1 MRGAVTVFLSYL
13 IAGLV
18 FGAIYA
24 VSASGLVVTYN
35 TTGIFNFA
43 HGAMG
48 MVMAYLFWQ
57 LWQGWGLPEL
67 VSLAIV
73 LFVAAPVLGVV
84 VERVVMRPLYGA
96 ATSIRLAVTLGLLL
110 VLVGA
115 AGAIWSPT
123 ANTYNT
129 PELFTGNPISVA
141 GITLSWEQLITVAV
155 AIAVAIFLR
164 VFFRRTR
171 TGVAMRAVVDDPSLA
186 SLAGAP
192 SGRISAYAWMIGVM
206 FAGLGGIL
214 LAPSVQGMNIQTLTQ
229 LVIYGY
235 AAAVVG
241 RLRSLPMTFLG
252 AMILGV
258 ANAMAIGYAPEGV
271 KNDVDAALPMAM
283 LFLALLLIPEV
294 RLAIGRVVRVRPPRV
309 ASARTTLTGAV
320 VVVVAVVVLGAVL
333 TGDNLFTMGN
343 ALALSLLA
351 LSLVPLSGYA
361 GQVSLCQFTFL
372 GIGAVTM
379 HAVDG
384 GSSVLGL
391 LAAIGVCAG
400 VGAVLAL
407 PVLRLR
413 GLYLALAT
421 LAFAVLMDNVFFQ
434 SSSVMGVGGTVAV
447 GRPDIFGMH
456 FTTDRAFDVFLA
468 IILGL
473 CLIGVGAL
481 RRGRFGRRLVGMSDS
496 PAACST
502 VGLSLTV
509 TKLLVFAFSAGM
521 AGLAGALYG
530 GISTVVGAQQ
540 FSFLFSIA
548 IFVGVTLAGV
558 NLLTGAVLAGVFV
571 AVGPVIGSHIPQI
584 PNLTQLLIGFGVVT
598 IGRNPNGI
606 GKFYAEV
613 TDFWNRRQGRS
624 GQILD
629 QLDSGA
635 GVPVP
640 ESVPAPASAMSA
652 VGAEVSSVV

>member
-1 MRGAVTVFLSYL
+1 MTEFLSFL
-13 IAGLV
+13 VAGVV

-48 MVMAYLFWQ
+48 MVLAYVFWQ

-67 VSLAIV
+67 VSLAIA
-73 LFVAAPVLGVV
+73 LFVAAPVLGIV
-84 VERVVMRPLYGA
+84 VERVIMRPLYGA

-110 VLVGA
+110 VLVA
-115 AGAIWSPT
+115 LAGAVWNPT
-123 ANTYNT
+123 ANSYNT
-129 PELFTGNPISVA
+129 PELVNGNPVSVA

-155 AIAVAIFLR
+155 AIAVALFLR

-171 TGVAMRAVVDDPSLA
+171 TGVAMRAVVDDPGLA

-192 SGRISAYAWMIGVM
+192 SGRIAAYAWMIGVM

-214 LAPSVQGMNIQTLTQ
+214 LAPSVQGMDIQTLTQ

-258 ANAMAIGYAPEGV
+258 ANSMAIGYAPEGIR
-271 KNDVDAALPMAM
+271 NDVDAALPMAL

-309 ASARTTLTGAV
+309 ASAKTTFVGACVIV
-320 VVVVAVVVLGAVL
+320 VLVIALGAVL
-333 TGDNLFTMGN
+333 TGDNLYTMGN
-343 ALALSLLA
+343 ALALALLA

-379 HAVDG
+379 HWVDG
-384 GSSVLGL
+384 GDSVLGL
-391 LAAIGVCAG
+391 LAAIGVCAV

-434 SSSVMGVGGTVAV
+434 SSSVMGIGGTVAV

-456 FTTDRAFDVFLA
+456 FATDRAFDVFLA
-468 IILGL
+468 VVLGL
-473 CLIGVGAL
+473 CVIGVGAL
-481 RRGRFGRRLVGMSDS
+481 RRGRFGRRLVGMNDS

-502 VGLSLTV
+502 VGLSLTI
-509 TKLLVFAFSAGM
+509 TKLAVFAFSAGM

-530 GISTVVGAQQ
+530 GLNTSVGAAQ
-540 FSFLFSIA
+540 FDFLFSIA
-548 IFVGVTLAGV
+548 IFVGVTLSGV
-558 NLLTGAVLAGVFV
+558 SLLSGAVLAGLFV
-571 AVGPVIGSHIPQI
+571 AIGPVIGAHIPQV
-584 PNLTQLLIGFGVVT
+584 PNFTQLLIGFGVVT

-606 GKFYAEV
+606 GRLYAEIN
-613 TDFWNRRQGRS
+613 DFWSRRKGRDAS
-624 GQILD
+624 IVD
-629 QLDSGA
+629 QLSPILPPVEA
-635 GVPVP
+635 TIETGVR
-640 ESVPAPASAMSA
+640 
-652 VGAEVSSVV
+652 SVV

>member
-1 MRGAVTVFLSYL
+1 
-13 IAGLV
+13 
-18 FGAIYA
+18 
-24 VSASGLVVTYN
+24 
-35 TTGIFNFA
+35 
-43 HGAMG
+43 
-48 MVMAYLFWQ
+48 
-57 LWQGWGLPEL
+57 
-67 VSLAIV
+67 
-73 LFVAAPVLGVV
+73 
-84 VERVVMRPLYGA
+84 
-96 ATSIRLAVTLGLLL
+96 
-110 VLVGA
+110 
-115 AGAIWSPT
+115 
-123 ANTYNT
+123 
-129 PELFTGNPISVA
+129 
-141 GITLSWEQLITVAV
+141 
-155 AIAVAIFLR
+155 
-164 VFFRRTR
+164 
-171 TGVAMRAVVDDPSLA
+171 
-186 SLAGAP
+186 
-192 SGRISAYAWMIGVM
+192 MIGVM

-258 ANAMAIGYAPEGV
+258 ANAMAIGYAPQSV
-271 KNDVDAALPMAM
+271 VNDVDAALPMAM

-309 ASARTTLTGAV
+309 ASARTTLVGGASI
-320 VVVVAVVVLGAVL
+320 VVAVIILGAVL
-333 TGDNLFTMGN
+333 TGNNLFTMGN
-343 ALALSLLA
+343 ALTLCILA

-391 LAAIGVCAG
+391 LAAVGVCAG

-421 LAFAVLMDNVFFQ
+421 LAFAVLMDNIFFQ
-434 SSSVMGVGGTVAV
+434 SSSIMGVGGTVAV
-447 GRPDIFGMH
+447 GRPDIFGMR

-468 IILGL
+468 IVLAL

-481 RRGRFGRRLVGMSDS
+481 RRGPFGRRLVGMNDS

-509 TKLLVFAFSAGM
+509 TKLIVFAFSAGL

-530 GISTVVGAQQ
+530 GIGTVVGAQQ
-540 FSFLFSIA
+540 FDFLFSIA
-548 IFVGVTLAGV
+548 IFVGLTLTGV
-558 NLLTGAVLAGVFV
+558 NLLTGAVLAGVFI
-571 AVGPVIGSHIPQI
+571 AVGPVIGAHIPQI
-584 PNLTQLLIGFGVVT
+584 PNLTQLLIGVGVVT
-598 IGRNPNGI
+598 IGRNPNGV

-613 TDFWNRRQGRS
+613 TDFWNRRKGR
-624 GQILD
+624 GAPIVD
-629 QLDSGA
+629 QLDAGA
-635 GVPVP
+635 LA
-640 ESVPAPASAMSA
+640 PAPAMGM
-652 VGAEVSSVV
+652 VGTGVRSVG

>member
-1 MRGAVTVFLSYL
+1 MTEFLSFL
-13 IAGLV
+13 VAGIV

-48 MVMAYLFWQ
+48 MVLAYLFWQ

-67 VSLAIV
+67 VSLALA
-73 LFVAAPVLGVV
+73 LFVAAPLLGIV

-110 VLVGA
+110 VLVAA
-115 AGAIWSPT
+115 AGAVWSPT
-123 ANTYNT
+123 ANVYNT
-129 PELFTGNPISVA
+129 PELLNGNPVSLFGVH
-141 GITLSWEQLITVAV
+141 LSWEQLITVAV
-155 AIAVAIFLR
+155 AIAVAVFLR

-214 LAPSVQGMNIQTLTQ
+214 LAPSVSGMNIEVLTQ

-258 ANAMAIGYAPEGV
+258 ANSMAIGYAPEGV
-271 KNDVDAALPMAM
+271 RNDVDAALPMAL

-309 ASARTTLTGAV
+309 ASAKTTLMGAVFIV
-320 VVVVAVVVLGAVL
+320 VVVIALGAVL
-333 TGDNLFTMGN
+333 NGNDLFTMGN
-343 ALALSLLA
+343 GLALSILA

-372 GIGAVTM
+372 GLGAVTM
-379 HAVDG
+379 HWVAG
-384 GSSVLGL
+384 GDSVLGL
-391 LAAIGVCAG
+391 LAAVGVCAG

-434 SSSVMGVGGTVAV
+434 SSSVMGIGGTVTV

-468 IILGL
+468 IVLAL
-473 CLIGVGAL
+473 CVIGVGAL
-481 RRGRFGRRLVGMSDS
+481 RRGRFGRRLVGMNDS

-509 TKLLVFAFSAGM
+509 TKLAVFAFSAGM

-530 GISTVVGAQQ
+530 GLSTTVGAAQ
-540 FSFLFSIA
+540 FDFLFSIA
-548 IFVGVTLAGV
+548 IFVGLTLSGV
-558 NLLTGAVLAGVFV
+558 SLLTGAVLAGVFL
-571 AVGPVIGSHIPQI
+571 AVGPVIGAHLPQI
-584 PNLTQLLIGFGVVT
+584 PNFTQLLIGGGVVT

-606 GKFYAEV
+606 GRLYAEV
-613 TDFWNRRQGRS
+613 NDFWSRRRGRTAP
-624 GQILD
+624 IFD
-629 QLDSGA
+629 QLSPMPSLSD
-635 GVPVP
+635 
-640 ESVPAPASAMSA
+640 APMAT
-652 VGAEVSSVV
+652 EVRSVV

>member
-1 MRGAVTVFLSYL
+1 
-13 IAGLV
+13 
-18 FGAIYA
+18 
-24 VSASGLVVTYN
+24 
-35 TTGIFNFA
+35 
-43 HGAMG
+43 
-48 MVMAYLFWQ
+48 
-57 LWQGWGLPEL
+57 
-67 VSLAIV
+67 
-73 LFVAAPVLGVV
+73 
-84 VERVVMRPLYGA
+84 
-96 ATSIRLAVTLGLLL
+96 
-110 VLVGA
+110 
-115 AGAIWSPT
+115 
-123 ANTYNT
+123 
-129 PELFTGNPISVA
+129 
-141 GITLSWEQLITVAV
+141 
-155 AIAVAIFLR
+155 
-164 VFFRRTR
+164 
-171 TGVAMRAVVDDPSLA
+171 
-186 SLAGAP
+186 
-192 SGRISAYAWMIGVM
+192 MIGVM

-252 AMILGV
+252 AMILGI
-258 ANAMAIGYAPEGV
+258 ANSMAIGYSPQSSV
-271 KNDVDAALPMAM
+271 NYVTAALPMAM

-309 ASARTTLTGAV
+309 ASAKTTLTGAV
-320 VVVVAVVVLGAVL
+320 VVVVLVVLLGAVL
-333 TGDNLFTMGN
+333 NGNNLYTMGN
-343 ALALSLLA
+343 ALALSILA

-384 GSSVLGL
+384 GASVLGL

-434 SSSVMGVGGTVAV
+434 SSAIMGVGGTVAV

-456 FTTDRAFDVFLA
+456 FATDRAFDVFLA
-468 IILGL
+468 VVLAL

-481 RRGRFGRRLVGMSDS
+481 RRGPFGRRLVGMNDS

-509 TKLLVFAFSAGM
+509 TKLAVFAFSAGM

-530 GISTVVGAQQ
+530 GLNTEVGAAQ
-540 FSFLFSIA
+540 FDFLFSIA
-548 IFVGVTLAGV
+548 IFVGLTLSGV
-558 NLLTGAVLAGVFV
+558 SLLTGAVLAGVFL
-571 AVGPVIGSHIPQI
+571 AVGPVLGAHIPQV
-584 PNLTQLLIGFGVVT
+584 PDLTQLLIGIGVVT

-606 GKFYAEV
+606 GRLYAEV
-613 TDFWNRRQGRS
+613 NDFWSRRRGR
-624 GQILD
+624 GAPIADHLD
-629 QLDSGA
+629 PSYIPA
-635 GVPVP
+635 
-640 ESVPAPASAMSA
+640 VPALET
-652 VGAEVSSVV
+652 VGAEVRSVG

>member
-1 MRGAVTVFLSYL
+1 VTEFLSFL
-13 IAGLV
+13 IAGIV

-73 LFVAAPVLGVV
+73 LVVAAPLLGMV

-110 VLVGA
+110 VLVA
-115 AGAIWSPT
+115 LAGIIWSPT

-129 PELFTGNPISVA
+129 PELLNGNPVSVA
-141 GITLSWEQLITVAV
+141 GITLSWEQLITVVV
-155 AIAVAIFLR
+155 AIAVAVFLR

-192 SGRISAYAWMIGVM
+192 SGRISAYSWMIGVM

-214 LAPSVQGMNIQTLTQ
+214 LAPSVQGMNIETLTQ

-258 ANAMAIGYAPEGV
+258 ANSMAIGYAPQGV
-271 KNDVDAALPMAM
+271 RNDVDAALPMIM

-309 ASARTTLTGAV
+309 ASARTTLIGAV
-320 VVVVAVVVLGAVL
+320 VVVVVVIALGSVLSGN
-333 TGDNLFTMGN
+333 NLYTMGN
-343 ALALSLLA
+343 GLALSILA

-391 LAAIGVCAG
+391 LAAMGVCAG

-421 LAFAVLMDNVFFQ
+421 LAFAVLMDNIFFQ
-434 SSSVMGVGGTVAV
+434 SSSIMGVGGTVAV

-456 FTTDRAFDVFLA
+456 FATDRAFDVFLA
-468 IILGL
+468 VVLAL

-481 RRGRFGRRLVGMSDS
+481 RRGPFGRRLVGMSDS

-509 TKLLVFAFSAGM
+509 TKLAVFAFSAGL

-530 GISTVVGAQQ
+530 GLNTEVGAAQ
-540 FSFLFSIA
+540 FDFLFSIA
-548 IFVGVTLAGV
+548 IFVGLTLSGV
-558 NLLTGAVLAGVFV
+558 SLLTGAVLAGVFL
-571 AVGPVIGSHIPQI
+571 AVGPVIGAHIPQI
-584 PNLTQLLIGFGVVT
+584 PDLTQLLIGFGVVT

-606 GKFYAEV
+606 GRLYDEV
-613 TDFWNRRQGRS
+613 TDFWNRRQGRGAAIS
-624 GQILD
+624 DRLD
-629 QLDSGA
+629 PA
-635 GVPVP
+635 VTAMVP
-640 ESVPAPASAMSA
+640 PAPAGAAAA
-652 VGAEVSSVV
+652 VGTEVRSVV

>member
-1 MRGAVTVFLSYL
+1 VTEFLSFL
-13 IAGLV
+13 IAGIV

-48 MVMAYLFWQ
+48 MVLAYLFWQ

-67 VSLAIV
+67 VSLALV
-73 LFVAAPVLGVV
+73 LFVVAPLLGVV

-110 VLVGA
+110 VLVA
-115 AGAIWSPT
+115 LAGAVWSPT
-123 ANTYNT
+123 SNTYNT
-129 PELFTGNPISVA
+129 PELRSGNPISLA
-141 GITLSWEQLITVAV
+141 GVTLSWEQLITVAV
-155 AIAVAIFLR
+155 AVAVAVFLR
-164 VFFRRTR
+164 VFFKRTR

-214 LAPSVQGMNIQTLTQ
+214 LAPSVQGMDILTLTQ

-258 ANAMAIGYAPEGV
+258 ANSMAIGYAPEGV
-271 KNDVDAALPMAM
+271 RNDVDAALPMAI

-309 ASARTTLTGAV
+309 ASARTTFTGAV
-320 VVVVAVVVLGAVL
+320 VIVVVVIALGAVL
-333 TGDNLFTMGN
+333 HGNNVYTMGN
-343 ALALSLLA
+343 ALVLSLLA

-379 HAVDG
+379 HWVDG

-391 LAAIGVCAG
+391 LVAVGVCAG

-434 SSSVMGVGGTVAV
+434 SSSVMGIGGTVAV

-468 IILGL
+468 VVLAL
-473 CLIGVGAL
+473 CVMGVGAL
-481 RRGRFGRRLVGMSDS
+481 RRGRFGRRLVGMNDS

-502 VGLSLTV
+502 VGLSLTI
-509 TKLLVFAFSAGM
+509 TKLAVFAFSAGM

-530 GISTVVGAQQ
+530 GLNTSVGAAQ

-548 IFVGVTLAGV
+548 IFVGVTLSGV
-558 NLLTGAVLAGVFV
+558 NLLTGAVLAGVFI
-571 AVGPVIGSHIPQI
+571 AIGPVIGAHIPQI
-584 PNLTQLLIGFGVVT
+584 PNFTQLLIGGGVVT

-606 GKFYAEV
+606 GRLYAEV
-613 TDFWNRRQGRS
+613 SDFWERRHG
-624 GQILD
+624 GGVEIVD
-629 QLDSGA
+629 QLSPT
-635 GVPVP
+635 PVLGTIG
-640 ESVPAPASAMSA
+640 EEVRSV
-652 VGAEVSSVV
+652 G

>member
-1 MRGAVTVFLSYL
+1 MTEFLSFL
-13 IAGLV
+13 IAGIV

-73 LFVAAPVLGVV
+73 LVVAAPLLGMV

-110 VLVGA
+110 VLVA
-115 AGAIWSPT
+115 LAGIIWSPT

-129 PELFTGNPISVA
+129 PELLNGNPVSVA
-141 GITLSWEQLITVAV
+141 GITLSWEQLITVVV
-155 AIAVAIFLR
+155 AIAVAVFLR

-192 SGRISAYAWMIGVM
+192 SGRISAYSWMIGVM

-214 LAPSVQGMNIQTLTQ
+214 LAPSVQGMNIETLTQ

-258 ANAMAIGYAPEGV
+258 ANSMAIGYAPQGV
-271 KNDVDAALPMAM
+271 RNDVDAALPMIM

-309 ASARTTLTGAV
+309 ASARTTLIGAV
-320 VVVVAVVVLGAVL
+320 VVVVVVIALGSVLSGN
-333 TGDNLFTMGN
+333 NLYTMGN
-343 ALALSLLA
+343 GLALSILA

-391 LAAIGVCAG
+391 LAAMGVCAG

-421 LAFAVLMDNVFFQ
+421 LAFAVLMDNIFFQ
-434 SSSVMGVGGTVAV
+434 SSSIMGVGGTVAV

-456 FTTDRAFDVFLA
+456 FATDRAFDVFLA
-468 IILGL
+468 VVLAL

-481 RRGRFGRRLVGMSDS
+481 RRGPFGRRLVGMSDS

-509 TKLLVFAFSAGM
+509 TKLAVFAFSAGL

-530 GISTVVGAQQ
+530 GLNTEVGAAQ
-540 FSFLFSIA
+540 FDFLFSIA
-548 IFVGVTLAGV
+548 IFVGLTLSGV
-558 NLLTGAVLAGVFV
+558 SLLTGAVLAGVFL
-571 AVGPVIGSHIPQI
+571 AVGPVIGAHIPQI
-584 PNLTQLLIGFGVVT
+584 PDLTQLLIGFGVVT

-606 GKFYAEV
+606 GRLYDEV
-613 TDFWNRRQGRS
+613 TDFWNRRQGRGAAIS
-624 GQILD
+624 DRLD
-629 QLDSGA
+629 PA
-635 GVPVP
+635 VTAMVP
-640 ESVPAPASAMSA
+640 PAPAGAAAA
-652 VGAEVSSVV
+652 VGTEVRSVV

>member
-1 MRGAVTVFLSYL
+1 MTEFFSLL
-13 IAGLV
+13 IAGIT

-57 LWQGWGLPEL
+57 LWQGWALPEL
-67 VSLAIV
+67 LSLAIV
-73 LFVAAPVLGVV
+73 LFVAAPVLGIV
-84 VERVVMRPLYGA
+84 VERVVMRQLYGA

-110 VLVGA
+110 VLVAA

-129 PELFTGNPISVA
+129 PDLVNGNPVSVA

-155 AIAVAIFLR
+155 AITVAIFLR

-171 TGVAMRAVVDDPSLA
+171 TGVAMRAVVDDPGLA

-214 LAPSVQGMNIQTLTQ
+214 LAPSVQGMNIETLTQ

-258 ANAMAIGYAPEGV
+258 ANSMAIGYSPQSV
-271 KNDVDAALPMAM
+271 VNDVDAALPMAL
-283 LFLALLLIPEV
+283 LFLVLLFIPEV

-309 ASARTTLTGAV
+309 ASARTTLAGAAV
-320 VVVVAVVVLGAVL
+320 VVLVVVVLGAVL
-333 TGDNLFTMGN
+333 SGNNLFTMGN
-343 ALALSLLA
+343 GLVLSILA

-384 GSSVLGL
+384 GGSVLGL
-391 LAAIGVCAG
+391 LAAVGVCAG

-421 LAFAVLMDNVFFQ
+421 LAFAVLMDSVFFQ
-434 SSSVMGVGGTVAV
+434 SSSIMGVGGTVTV
-447 GRPDIFGMH
+447 GRPDIFGMR

-468 IILGL
+468 VILGL

-481 RRGRFGRRLVGMSDS
+481 RRGRFGRRLVSMNDS

-502 VGLSLTV
+502 VGMSLTI

-530 GISTVVGAQQ
+530 GISTVVGAAQ
-540 FSFLFSIA
+540 FDFLFSIA
-548 IFVGVTLAGV
+548 IFVGLTLTGV
-558 NLLTGAVLAGVFV
+558 NLLTGAVMAGAFI
-571 AVGPVIGSHIPQI
+571 AVGPVIGAHIPQI
-584 PNLTQLLIGFGVVT
+584 PDLTQLLIGFGVVT

-606 GKFYAEV
+606 GRFYEEV
-613 TDFWNRRQGRS
+613 TDFWNRRHGR
-624 GQILD
+624 GGPIADELD
-629 QLDSGA
+629 AMPGDSA
-635 GVPVP
+635 PAPLPVP
-640 ESVPAPASAMSA
+640 AAAMSG
-652 VGAEVSSVV
+652 VGTKVRSVV

>member
-1 MRGAVTVFLSYL
+1 VTEFLSFL

-57 LWQGWGLPEL
+57 LWQGWGLSEPL
-67 VSLAIV
+67 SIVLV

-110 VLVGA
+110 VLVAA

-123 ANTYNT
+123 ANSYNT
-129 PELFTGNPISVA
+129 PELFSGNPISLA
-141 GITLSWEQLITVAV
+141 GITLSWEQLITVGV

-186 SLAGAP
+186 SLSGAP
-192 SGRISAYAWMIGVM
+192 SGRISAYSWMIGVM

-258 ANAMAIGYAPEGV
+258 ANAMAIGYAPQSV
-271 KNDVDAALPMAM
+271 VNDVDAALPMAM

-294 RLAIGRVVRVRPPRV
+294 RLAIGRVARVRPPRV
-309 ASARTTLTGAV
+309 ASARTTLVGGMSV
-320 VVVVAVVVLGAVL
+320 VFVVILLGAVL
-333 TGDNLFTMGN
+333 TGNSLFTMGN
-343 ALALSLLA
+343 ALALSILA

-391 LAAIGVCAG
+391 LAAVGVCAG

-434 SSSVMGVGGTVAV
+434 SSSIMGVGGTVAV
-447 GRPDIFGMH
+447 GRPNIFGMR
-456 FTTDRAFDVFLA
+456 FATDRAFDVFLA
-468 IILGL
+468 VVLAL

-481 RRGRFGRRLVGMSDS
+481 RRGPFGRRLVGMNDS

-502 VGLSLTV
+502 VGLSLTI
-509 TKLLVFAFSAGM
+509 TKLVVFAFSAGL

-530 GISTVVGAQQ
+530 GIGTVVGAQQ
-540 FSFLFSIA
+540 FNFLFSVA
-548 IFVGVTLAGV
+548 IFVGLTLAGV
-558 NLLTGAVLAGVFV
+558 NLLTGAVLAGVFI
-571 AVGPVIGSHIPQI
+571 AVGPVIGAHIPQI
-584 PNLTQLLIGFGVVT
+584 PNLTQLLIGFGVVA

-606 GKFYAEV
+606 GRFYADV
-613 TDFWNRRQGRS
+613 TDFWNRRPGRS
-624 GQILD
+624 APIVD
-629 QLDSGA
+629 QLDTGL
-635 GVPVP
+635 
-640 ESVPAPASAMSA
+640 VPAPVMGI
-652 VGAEVSSVV
+652 VGTEVRSVG

>member
-1 MRGAVTVFLSYL
+1 VTEFLSL
-13 IAGLV
+13 LVAGLV

-48 MVMAYLFWQ
+48 MIMAYLFWQ

-67 VSLAIV
+67 VSLAVV
-73 LFVAAPVLGVV
+73 LFVAAPILGIV

-110 VLVGA
+110 VLVA
-115 AGAIWSPT
+115 LAGTIWSPT
-123 ANTYNT
+123 SNTYNT
-129 PELFTGNPISVA
+129 PELLSGNPISVA

-155 AIAVAIFLR
+155 AIAVAVFLR

-252 AMILGV
+252 AMILGI
-258 ANAMAIGYAPEGV
+258 ANSMAIGYSPQSV
-271 KNDVDAALPMAM
+271 VNYVTAALPMAM

-309 ASARTTLTGAV
+309 ASARTTMSGAV
-320 VVVVAVVVLGAVL
+320 AIVVIVVGLGAVL
-333 TGDNLFTMGN
+333 TGNNLYTMGN
-343 ALALSLLA
+343 ALVLSLLA

-372 GIGAVTM
+372 GVGAVTM
-379 HAVDG
+379 HAVGG

-391 LAAIGVCAG
+391 LAAVGACAAM
-400 VGAVLAL
+400 GAVLAL
-407 PVLRLR
+407 PTLRLR

-434 SSSVMGVGGTVAV
+434 SSSIMGVGGTLAV

-468 IILGL
+468 VVLAL
-473 CLIGVGAL
+473 CIIGVGAL
-481 RRGRFGRRLVGMSDS
+481 RRGPFGRRLVGMNDS

-502 VGLSLTV
+502 VGLSLTL
-509 TKLLVFAFSAGM
+509 TKLAVFAFSAGM

-530 GISTVVGAQQ
+530 GLNTQVGAAQ
-540 FSFLFSIA
+540 FDFLFSIA
-548 IFVGVTLAGV
+548 IFVGLTLSGV
-558 NLLTGAVLAGVFV
+558 NLLTGAVLAGVFLS
-571 AVGPVIGSHIPQI
+571 VGPVIGAHIPQI
-584 PNLTQLLIGFGVVT
+584 PNLTQLLIGVGVVA

-606 GKFYAEV
+606 GRLYAEV
-613 TDFWNRRQGRS
+613 TDYWNRRRGRDRP
-624 GQILD
+624 IFD
-629 QLDSGA
+629 KLDSTLA
-635 GVPVP
+635 PP
-640 ESVPAPASAMSA
+640 AVPARET
-652 VGAEVSSVV
+652 VGAEVGSGV

>member
-1 MRGAVTVFLSYL
+1 VTEFLSFL
-13 IAGLV
+13 VAGIV

-48 MVMAYLFWQ
+48 MVLAYVFWQ

-67 VSLAIV
+67 VALV
-73 LFVAAPVLGVV
+73 VTLFVAAPLLGIV

-110 VLVGA
+110 VLVA
-115 AGAIWSPT
+115 LAGAVWNPT
-123 ANTYNT
+123 TNTYDT
-129 PELFTGNPISVA
+129 PELLSGNPISVA
-141 GITLSWEQLITVAV
+141 GITLSWEQLITVGV

-171 TGVAMRAVVDDPSLA
+171 TGVAMRAVVDDPGLA
-186 SLAGAP
+186 SLSGGP
-192 SGRISAYAWMIGVM
+192 SGRIAAYAWMIGVM
-206 FAGLGGIL
+206 LAGLGGIL

-258 ANAMAIGYAPEGV
+258 ANSMAIGYAPQGV
-271 KNDVDAALPMAM
+271 RNDVDAALPMAM
-283 LFLALLLIPEV
+283 LFLALLFIPEV
-294 RLAIGRVVRVRPPRV
+294 RLAIGRVVRVRPSRV
-309 ASARTTLTGAV
+309 ASARMTLVGAV
-320 VVVVAVVVLGAVL
+320 VIVVLVVGLGAVL
-333 TGDNLFTMGN
+333 NANNLYTMGS

-372 GIGAVTM
+372 GIGAVVM
-379 HAVDG
+379 HAVG
-384 GSSVLGL
+384 GGGSVLGL
-391 LAAIGVCAG
+391 LAAVGVCAG

-407 PVLRLR
+407 PTLRLR

-434 SSSVMGVGGTVAV
+434 SSSIMGIGGTVSV

-456 FTTDRAFDVFLA
+456 FTTNRAFDVFLA
-468 IILGL
+468 VVLAL
-473 CLIGVGAL
+473 CVIGVGAL
-481 RRGRFGRRLVGMSDS
+481 RRGRFGRRLVGMNDS

-502 VGLSLTV
+502 VGLSLTI
-509 TKLLVFAFSAGM
+509 TKLAVFAFSAGM

-530 GISTVVGAQQ
+530 GLNTSVGAAQ
-540 FSFLFSIA
+540 FDFLFSIA
-548 IFVGVTLAGV
+548 IFVGVTLSGV
-558 NLLTGAVLAGVFV
+558 SLLSGAVLAGLFV
-571 AVGPVIGSHIPQI
+571 AVGPVIGAHIPQI
-584 PNLTQLLIGFGVVT
+584 PNFTQLLIGVGVVT

-606 GKFYAEV
+606 GTLYAEV
-613 TDFWNRRQGRS
+613 SNFWTRRHGRDAP
-624 GQILD
+624 IVD
-629 QLDSGA
+629 QLS
-635 GVPVP
+635 PVL
-640 ESVPAPASAMSA
+640 APAEATMETG
-652 VGAEVSSVV
+652 VRSVV

>member
-1 MRGAVTVFLSYL
+1 MIEFFSFL
-13 IAGLV
+13 IAGIV

-57 LWQGWGLPEL
+57 LWQGWGLNEL
-67 VSLAIV
+67 LSLAV
-73 LFVAAPVLGVV
+73 TLFVAAPVLGLL

-110 VLVGA
+110 VLVA
-115 AGAIWSPT
+115 LAGTVWSPT

-129 PELFTGNPISVA
+129 PEFLSGNPISIA

-155 AIAVAIFLR
+155 AVAVAVFLR

-214 LAPSVQGMNIQTLTQ
+214 LAPSVQGMDIQTLTQ

-252 AMILGV
+252 AMILGI
-258 ANAMAIGYAPEGV
+258 ANSMAIGYAPQGV
-271 KNDVDAALPMAM
+271 RNDVDAALPMIM

-309 ASARTTLTGAV
+309 ASARTTFIGAV
-320 VVVVAVVVLGAVL
+320 VVVLAVVVLGTVL
-333 TGDNLFTMGN
+333 TGNSLYTMGN

-384 GSSVLGL
+384 GGSVLGL
-391 LAAIGVCAG
+391 LAAVGVCAG

-434 SSSVMGVGGTVAV
+434 SSSIMGVGGTVNV
-447 GRPDIFGMH
+447 GRPDIFGMR
-456 FTTDRAFDVFLA
+456 FATDRAFDVFLA
-468 IILGL
+468 VVLAL

-481 RRGRFGRRLVGMSDS
+481 RRGPFGRRLVGMSDS

-502 VGLSLTV
+502 VGLSLTL
-509 TKLLVFAFSAGM
+509 TKLAVFAFSAGL

-530 GISTVVGAQQ
+530 GLSTTVGAAQ
-540 FSFLFSIA
+540 FDFLFSIA
-548 IFVGVTLAGV
+548 IFVAVTLAGV

-571 AVGPVIGSHIPQI
+571 AIGPVIGEHVPQI
-584 PNLTQLLIGFGVVT
+584 PNFTQLLIGFGVVT
-598 IGRNPNGI
+598 IGRNPIGI
-606 GKFYAEV
+606 GKLYADV
-613 TDFWNRRQGRS
+613 TDFWNRRQGRAAAVP
-624 GQILD
+624 D
-629 QLDSGA
+629 QLDLALAPTMEPTGNGTVGA
-635 GVPVP
+635 GVR
-640 ESVPAPASAMSA
+640 
-652 VGAEVSSVV
+652 SVV

>member
-1 MRGAVTVFLSYL
+1 VTEFLSLL
-13 IAGLV
+13 IAGIV

-48 MVMAYLFWQ
+48 MVLAYLFWQ

-67 VSLAIV
+67 VSLVVV
-73 LFVAAPVLGVV
+73 LFVAAPLLGAI

-96 ATSIRLAVTLGLLL
+96 PTSIRLAVTLGLLL
-110 VLVGA
+110 VLVA
-115 AGAIWSPT
+115 LAGAVWSPT
-123 ANTYNT
+123 SNTYNT
-129 PELFTGNPISVA
+129 PELVSGNPVSVA
-141 GITLSWEQLITVAV
+141 GVTLSWQQLITVAV
-155 AIAVAIFLR
+155 AIAVAVFLR
-164 VFFRRTR
+164 VFFKRTR

-206 FAGLGGIL
+206 LAGLGGIL
-214 LAPSVQGMNIQTLTQ
+214 LAPSVQGMDILTLTQ

-252 AMILGV
+252 AMILGIG
-258 ANAMAIGYAPEGV
+258 NSMAIGYAPEGV
-271 KNDVDAALPMAM
+271 RNDVDAALPMAM
-283 LFLALLLIPEV
+283 LFLVLLLIPEV
-294 RLAIGRVVRVRPPRV
+294 RLAIGRVARVRPPRV

-320 VVVVAVVVLGAVL
+320 AIIVVVIALGAVL
-333 TGDNLFTMGN
+333 TGNNLYTMGN
-343 ALALSLLA
+343 ALVLSLLA

-379 HAVDG
+379 HWVAG

-391 LAAIGVCAG
+391 LAAVGVCAG

-421 LAFAVLMDNVFFQ
+421 LAFAVLMDNIFCQ
-434 SSSVMGVGGTVAV
+434 RASVMGVGGTVAV
-447 GRPDIFGMH
+447 GRPNIFGMH
-456 FTTDRAFDVFLA
+456 FVTNRYFDVFLA
-468 IILGL
+468 VVLAL
-473 CLIGVGAL
+473 CVIGVGAL
-481 RRGRFGRRLVGMSDS
+481 RRGRFGRRLVGMNDS

-502 VGLSLTV
+502 VGLSLTI
-509 TKLLVFAFSAGM
+509 TKLAVFAFSAGL

-530 GISTVVGAQQ
+530 GLNTNVAAAQ
-540 FSFLFSIA
+540 FGFLFSIA
-548 IFVGVTLAGV
+548 IFVGVTLSGV
-558 NLLTGAVLAGVFV
+558 NLLTGAVLAGAFI
-571 AVGPVIGSHIPQI
+571 AIGPVIGAHIPQV
-584 PNLTQLLIGFGVVT
+584 PNFTQLLIGAGVVT

-606 GKFYAEV
+606 GRLYAEV
-613 TDFWNRRQGRS
+613 SDFWERRHG
-624 GQILD
+624 G
-629 QLDSGA
+629 GA
-635 GVPVP
+635 PIVDRLSPVPVP
-640 ESVPAPASAMSA
+640 GTIGSEVRSV
-652 VGAEVSSVV
+652 G

>member
-1 MRGAVTVFLSYL
+1 VTEFLSFL
-13 IAGLV
+13 IAGIV

-48 MVMAYLFWQ
+48 MVLAYLFWQ

-67 VSLAIV
+67 VSLALV
-73 LFVAAPVLGVV
+73 LFVAAPLLGVV

-110 VLVGA
+110 VLVA
-115 AGAIWSPT
+115 LAGAVWSPT
-123 ANTYNT
+123 SNTYNT
-129 PELFTGNPISVA
+129 PELRSGNPISLA
-141 GITLSWEQLITVAV
+141 GVTLSWEQLITVAV
-155 AIAVAIFLR
+155 AVAVAVFLR
-164 VFFRRTR
+164 VFFKRTR

-214 LAPSVQGMNIQTLTQ
+214 LAPSVQGMDILTLTQ

-258 ANAMAIGYAPEGV
+258 ANSMAIGYAPEGV
-271 KNDVDAALPMAM
+271 RNDVDAALPMAI

-309 ASARTTLTGAV
+309 ASARTTFTGAV
-320 VVVVAVVVLGAVL
+320 VIVVVVIALGAVL
-333 TGDNLFTMGN
+333 HGNNVYTMGN
-343 ALALSLLA
+343 ALVLALLA

-379 HAVDG
+379 HWVDG
-384 GSSVLGL
+384 GNSVLGL
-391 LAAIGVCAG
+391 LVAVGVCAG

-434 SSSVMGVGGTVAV
+434 SSSVMGIGGTVAV

-468 IILGL
+468 VVLAL
-473 CLIGVGAL
+473 CVMGVGAL
-481 RRGRFGRRLVGMSDS
+481 RRGRFGRRLVGMNDS

-502 VGLSLTV
+502 VGLSLTI
-509 TKLLVFAFSAGM
+509 TKLAVFAFSAGM

-530 GISTVVGAQQ
+530 GLNTSVGAAQ

-548 IFVGVTLAGV
+548 IFVGVTLSGV
-558 NLLTGAVLAGVFV
+558 NLLTGAVLAGVFI
-571 AVGPVIGSHIPQI
+571 AIGPVIGAHIPQI
-584 PNLTQLLIGFGVVT
+584 PNFTQLLIGAGVVT

-606 GKFYAEV
+606 GRLYAEV
-613 TDFWNRRQGRS
+613 SDFWERRHG
-624 GQILD
+624 GAVEIVD
-629 QLDSGA
+629 QLSPA
-635 GVPVP
+635 PVP
-640 ESVPAPASAMSA
+640 GTIGEKVRSV
-652 VGAEVSSVV
+652 G

>member
-1 MRGAVTVFLSYL
+1 VTEFLSFL

-57 LWQGWGLPEL
+57 LWQGWGLSEPL
-67 VSLAIV
+67 SIVIV

-110 VLVGA
+110 VLVAA

-123 ANTYNT
+123 ANSYNT
-129 PELFTGNPISVA
+129 PELFSGNPVSLA
-141 GITLSWEQLITVAV
+141 GITLSWEQLITVGV

-186 SLAGAP
+186 SLSGAP

-258 ANAMAIGYAPEGV
+258 ANAMAIGYAPQSIV
-271 KNDVDAALPMAM
+271 NDVDAALPMAM

-294 RLAIGRVVRVRPPRV
+294 RIAIGRVVRVRPPRV
-309 ASARTTLTGAV
+309 ASARTTVIGGLAV
-320 VVVVAVVVLGAVL
+320 VIVVILLGAVL
-333 TGDNLFTMGN
+333 TGNSLFTMGN

-384 GSSVLGL
+384 GSSILGL
-391 LAAIGVCAG
+391 LAAVGVCAG

-434 SSSVMGVGGTVAV
+434 SSSIMGVGGTVQV
-447 GRPDIFGMH
+447 GRPNIFGMR
-456 FTTDRAFDVFLA
+456 FATDRAFDVFLA
-468 IILGL
+468 VVLAL
-473 CLIGVGAL
+473 CMIGVGAL
-481 RRGRFGRRLVGMSDS
+481 RRGPFGRRLVGMNDS

-502 VGLSLTV
+502 VGLSLTI
-509 TKLLVFAFSAGM
+509 TKLIVFAFSAGL

-530 GISTVVGAQQ
+530 GIGTVVGAQQ
-540 FSFLFSIA
+540 FNFLFSIA
-548 IFVGVTLAGV
+548 IFVGLTLAGV
-558 NLLTGAVLAGVFV
+558 NLLTGAVLAGVFI
-571 AVGPVIGSHIPQI
+571 AVGPVIGAHIPQV

-613 TDFWNRRQGRS
+613 TDFWNRRQGR
-624 GQILD
+624 GAPIVD
-629 QLDSGA
+629 QLDTGL
-635 GVPVP
+635 
-640 ESVPAPASAMSA
+640 EPAPALGM
-652 VGAEVSSVV
+652 VGTEVRSVG

>member
-1 MRGAVTVFLSYL
+1 MTEFISFL

-67 VSLAIV
+67 VSLAIT
-73 LFVAAPVLGVV
+73 LFVGAPLLGVV

-110 VLVGA
+110 VLVA
-115 AGAIWSPT
+115 LAGTIWSPT
-123 ANTYNT
+123 ANSYNT
-129 PELFTGNPISVA
+129 PELLNGNPVSIA
-141 GITLSWEQLITVAV
+141 GITLSWEQLITVAL
-155 AIAVAIFLR
+155 AIAVAVFLR
-164 VFFRRTR
+164 VFFKRTR

-214 LAPSVQGMNIQTLTQ
+214 LAPSVQGMNIETLTQ

-258 ANAMAIGYAPEGV
+258 ANSMAIGYAPEGV
-271 KNDVDAALPMAM
+271 RNDVDAALPMAM

-309 ASARTTLTGAV
+309 ASARTTLAGAGAIV
-320 VVVVAVVVLGAVL
+320 VIVVALGAVL
-333 TGDNLFTMGN
+333 SSSNIYTMGN

-361 GQVSLCQFTFL
+361 GQVSLCQFTFM

-384 GSSVLGL
+384 GGSVLGL
-391 LAAIGVCAG
+391 LAAVGVCAG

-434 SSSVMGVGGTVAV
+434 SSSIMGIGGTVAV
-447 GRPDIFGMH
+447 GRPDIFGMR

-468 IILGL
+468 VVLGL

-481 RRGRFGRRLVGMSDS
+481 RRGPFGRRLVGMNDS

-502 VGLSLTV
+502 VGLSLTI
-509 TKLLVFAFSAGM
+509 TKLAVFAFSAGL

-530 GISTVVGAQQ
+530 GLNTSVGAAQ
-540 FSFLFSIA
+540 FDFLFSIA
-548 IFVGVTLAGV
+548 IFVGLTLSGV
-558 NLLTGAVLAGVFV
+558 NLLTGAVLAGVFL
-571 AVGPVIGSHIPQI
+571 AVGPVIGQHIPQI
-584 PNLTQLLIGFGVVT
+584 PNLTQLLIGVGVVT

-606 GKFYAEV
+606 GKLYAEV
-613 TDFWNRRQGRS
+613 NDFWERRKGRAAPVV
-624 GQILD
+624 D
-629 QLDSGA
+629 QLDPA
-635 GVPVP
+635 FVPDATPVLQ
-640 ESVPAPASAMSA
+640 S
-652 VGAEVSSVV
+652 VGAEVRSVV

>member
-1 MRGAVTVFLSYL
+1 MTEFFSFL

-57 LWQGWGLPEL
+57 LWQGWGLSEL
-67 VSLAIV
+67 LSIVLV
-73 LFVAAPVLGVV
+73 LFVAAPVLGIV

-110 VLVGA
+110 VLVAA

-123 ANTYNT
+123 ANSYNT
-129 PELFTGNPISVA
+129 PELFSGNPVSLA
-141 GITLSWEQLITVAV
+141 GITLSWEQLITVGV

-186 SLAGAP
+186 SLSGAP
-192 SGRISAYAWMIGVM
+192 SGRISAYSWMIGVM

-258 ANAMAIGYAPEGV
+258 ANAMAIGYAPQSV
-271 KNDVDAALPMAM
+271 VNDVDAALPMAM

-309 ASARTTLTGAV
+309 ASARTTLVGGASI
-320 VVVVAVVVLGAVL
+320 VVAVIILGAVL
-333 TGDNLFTMGN
+333 TGNNLFTMGN
-343 ALALSLLA
+343 ALTLCILA

-391 LAAIGVCAG
+391 LAAVGVCAG

-421 LAFAVLMDNVFFQ
+421 LAFAVLMDNIFFQ
-434 SSSVMGVGGTVAV
+434 SSSIMGVGGTVAV
-447 GRPDIFGMH
+447 GRPDIFGMR

-468 IILGL
+468 IVLAL

-481 RRGRFGRRLVGMSDS
+481 RRGPFGRRLVGMNDS

-509 TKLLVFAFSAGM
+509 TKLIVFAFSAGL

-530 GISTVVGAQQ
+530 GIGTVVGAQQ
-540 FSFLFSIA
+540 FDFLFSIA
-548 IFVGVTLAGV
+548 IFVGLTLTGV
-558 NLLTGAVLAGVFV
+558 NLLTGAVLAGVFI
-571 AVGPVIGSHIPQI
+571 AVGPVIGAHIPQI
-584 PNLTQLLIGFGVVT
+584 PNLTQLLIGVGVVT
-598 IGRNPNGI
+598 IGRNPNGV

-613 TDFWNRRQGRS
+613 TDFWNRRKGR
-624 GQILD
+624 GAPIVD
-629 QLDSGA
+629 QLDAGA
-635 GVPVP
+635 LA
-640 ESVPAPASAMSA
+640 PAPAMGM
-652 VGAEVSSVV
+652 VGTGVRSVG

>member
-1 MRGAVTVFLSYL
+1 MTEFFSFL
-13 IAGLV
+13 IAGIV

-110 VLVGA
+110 VLVA
-115 AGAIWSPT
+115 LAGTIWSPT

-129 PELFTGNPISVA
+129 PEFLNGNPISIA

-155 AIAVAIFLR
+155 AMAVAMFLR

-214 LAPSVQGMNIQTLTQ
+214 LAPSVQGMNIETLTQ

-241 RLRSLPMTFLG
+241 PPAQPAHDVPRRHDPGRRQLHGHRLRAAGRAQRRGRGTPHDHAVPGLAVHPRG
-252 AMILGV
+252 APGHRARGAGARRRASPV
-258 ANAMAIGYAPEGV
+258 PGRRSS
-271 KNDVDAALPMAM
+271 AAA
-283 LFLALLLIPEV
+283 
-294 RLAIGRVVRVRPPRV
+294 RWWSVVI
-309 ASARTTLTGAV
+309 A
-320 VVVVAVVVLGAVL
+320 LGAVL
-333 TGDNLFTMGN
+333 NGNNLYTMGN

-384 GSSVLGL
+384 GGSVLGL
-391 LAAIGVCAG
+391 LAAVGVCAG

-413 GLYLALAT
+413 GLVSGPRHPGL
-421 LAFAVLMDNVFFQ
+421 
-434 SSSVMGVGGTVAV
+434 
-447 GRPDIFGMH
+447 R
-456 FTTDRAFDVFLA
+456 RAHGQHLLPVELDHGCGWHRERRTPRHLRH
-468 IILGL
+468 
-473 CLIGVGAL
+473 AL
-481 RRGRFGRRLVGMSDS
+481 RHRPRLRRVPGRRPGPVPHRRGGAAPRALRP
-496 PAACST
+496 PAR
-502 VGLSLTV
+502 GHER
-509 TKLLVFAFSAGM
+509 
-521 AGLAGALYG
+521 
-530 GISTVVGAQQ
+530 
-540 FSFLFSIA
+540 
-548 IFVGVTLAGV
+548 
-558 NLLTGAVLAGVFV
+558 LTGGVQHRRAEPHLHEARRV
-571 AVGPVIGSHIPQI
+571 R
-584 PNLTQLLIGFGVVT
+584 LLGRARRVWPARSTGV
-598 IGRNPNGI
+598 
-606 GKFYAEV
+606 
-613 TDFWNRRQGRS
+613 
-624 GQILD
+624 
-629 QLDSGA
+629 
-635 GVPVP
+635 
-640 ESVPAPASAMSA
+640 
-652 VGAEVSSVV
+652 

>member
-1 MRGAVTVFLSYL
+1 MTEFLSFL

-18 FGAIYA
+18 YGAIYA

-48 MVMAYLFWQ
+48 MVLAYLFWQ
-57 LWQGWGLPEL
+57 LWQGWGLPEI
-67 VSLAIV
+67 VSLVLV
-73 LFVAAPVLGVV
+73 LFVGAPLLGIV

-110 VLVGA
+110 VLVA
-115 AGAIWSPT
+115 AAAAIWSPT
-123 ANTYNT
+123 GNTYDT
-129 PELFTGNPISVA
+129 PDLFNGNPITLA
-141 GITLSWEQLITVAV
+141 GVTLSWEQLITVGV
-155 AIAVAIFLR
+155 AIAVALFLR

-171 TGVAMRAVVDDPSLA
+171 TGVAMRAVVDDPGLA

-206 FAGLGGIL
+206 FAALGGIL
-214 LAPSVQGMNIQTLTQ
+214 LAPNLPGMDQLVLTQ

-258 ANAMAIGYAPEGV
+258 ANSMAIGYAPSGV
-271 KNDVDAALPMAM
+271 RNDVDLALPMAL

-294 RLAIGRVVRVRPPRV
+294 RLSIGRVVRVRPPRV
-309 ASARTTLTGAV
+309 ASARTTLVGAVLIV
-320 VVVVAVVVLGAVL
+320 VVVIALGAVL
-333 TGDNLFTMGN
+333 TGNNLFTMGN

-372 GIGAVTM
+372 GLGAVTM

-391 LAAIGVCAG
+391 LAAVGVCAG

-421 LAFAVLMDNVFFQ
+421 LAFAVLMDDVFFQ
-434 SSSVMGVGGTVAV
+434 SSSVMGVGGTVTV

-456 FTTDRAFDVFLA
+456 FTTDRAFDVLLA
-468 IILGL
+468 VVLAV
-473 CLIGVGAL
+473 CVIGVGAL
-481 RRGRFGRRLVGMSDS
+481 RRGPFGRRLVGMNDS

-502 VGLSLTV
+502 VGLSLTI
-509 TKLLVFAFSAGM
+509 TKLAVFAFSAGL

-530 GISTVVGAQQ
+530 GLSTTVGAPQ
-540 FSFLFSIA
+540 FEFLFSIGL
-548 IFVGVTLAGV
+548 FVAVTLSGV
-558 NLLTGAVLAGVFV
+558 NLLTGAVLAGVFI
-571 AVGPVIGSHIPQI
+571 AIGPVIGAHIPQI
-584 PNLTQLLIGFGVVT
+584 PDLTQLLIGFGVVT

-606 GKFYAEV
+606 GRLYAEV
-613 TDFWNRRQGRS
+613 NDFWSRRQGRATP
-624 GQILD
+624 IVD
-629 QLDSGA
+629 QLS
-635 GVPVP
+635 
-640 ESVPAPASAMSA
+640 PAPVDDAPVATG
-652 VGAEVSSVV
+652 VRSVV

>member
-1 MRGAVTVFLSYL
+1 VTEFLELL
-13 IAGLV
+13 IAGIT

-67 VSLAIV
+67 LSLVIT
-73 LFVAAPVLGVV
+73 LFAAAPVLGIV

-110 VLVGA
+110 VLVAA

-123 ANTYNT
+123 ANSYNT
-129 PELFTGNPISVA
+129 PELVNGNPLSVG

-171 TGVAMRAVVDDPSLA
+171 TGVAMRAVVDDPNLA

-214 LAPSVQGMNIQTLTQ
+214 LAPSVQGMNIETLTQ

-258 ANAMAIGYAPEGV
+258 ANSMAIGYSPQSV
-271 KNDVDAALPMAM
+271 VNDVDAALPMAM
-283 LFLALLLIPEV
+283 LFLVLLFIPEV

-309 ASARTTLTGAV
+309 ASARTTLIGG
-320 VVVVAVVVLGAVL
+320 VVVVAVVVALGAVL
-333 TGDNLFTMGN
+333 SGNNLFTMGD
-343 ALALSLLA
+343 ALALSILA

-384 GSSVLGL
+384 GGSVIGL
-391 LAAIGVCAG
+391 LAAVGVCAG

-434 SSSVMGVGGTVAV
+434 SSSIMGVGGTVTV
-447 GRPDIFGMH
+447 GRPDVFGMR

-468 IILGL
+468 VILAL

-481 RRGRFGRRLVGMSDS
+481 RRGRFGRRLVSMNDS

-502 VGLSLTV
+502 VGLSLTI

-530 GISTVVGAQQ
+530 GISTVVGAAQ
-540 FSFLFSIA
+540 FDFLFSIA

-558 NLLTGAVLAGVFV
+558 SLLTGAVLAGVFV
-571 AVGPVIGSHIPQI
+571 AVGPVIGAHIPQI

-613 TDFWNRRQGRS
+613 TDFWNRRQGR
-624 GQILD
+624 GGPIADELD
-629 QLDSGA
+629 SPLPALPAPVAVPAAAMSGA
-635 GVPVP
+635 GTEVR
-640 ESVPAPASAMSA
+640 SV
-652 VGAEVSSVV
+652 G